1 MKLLFC
7 LVNYYKRSHA
17 PFYSMA

>member
-7 LVNYYKRSHA
+7 LVNYYKRNHA
-17 PFYSMA
+17 PFYSIA